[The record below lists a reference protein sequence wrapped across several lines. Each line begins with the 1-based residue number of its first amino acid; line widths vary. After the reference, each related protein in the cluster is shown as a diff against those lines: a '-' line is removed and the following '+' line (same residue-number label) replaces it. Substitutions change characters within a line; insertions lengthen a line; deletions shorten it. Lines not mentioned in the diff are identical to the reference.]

1 MPDRPFSTLF
11 DLLPIGAYRSTP
23 DGRQIRANP
32 ALVKIDGYDTEAE
45 LLAATQNI
53 ANEWYVD
60 PKRRDL
66 FKALLDK
73 HGRVID
79 FVSEVYRHKTRERIW
94 VRVHAHVVRDE
105 QGHVQYYEGTV
116 QDITQEH
123 EAARAIEASERRFRA
138 LTALSSDWYWE
149 LDKAFRFTRLDIG
162 NRSLMSSDQSQILGK
177 TRWELSSSRMTPAEQ
192 AHHLAQLQSHQPFRN
207 FEFKNVDTDGT
218 VYWHAIDGE
227 PMFDE
232 NGEFV
237 GYQGIGRDITERR
250 RQEALIHNLA
260 FHDPLT
266 GIPNRRLLMER
277 LAHSLKLSARQ
288 ERINALLF
296 LDLDKF
302 KALND
307 ERGHAVGDL
316 MLCDVAK
323 RLLGCVRQ
331 TDTVARMGGDEFVVL
346 LEDAGSSSAA
356 AREQAERIGEKI
368 LLSLQ
373 APYLLNDV
381 EHLSFASIG
390 AVIIDDGN
398 ISPDLPLQRADK
410 AMYQAKIEG
419 GNRMRFHAAA
429 A

>member
-1 MPDRPFSTLF
+1 MPDSNFSTLF

-23 DGRQIRANP
+23 DGKQIRANP

-53 ANEWYVD
+53 ASEWYVD
-60 PKRRDL
+60 PRRRDL
-66 FKALLDK
+66 FKALLDTN
-73 HGRVID
+73 GRVID

-105 QGHVQYYEGTV
+105 QARVKYYEGTV
-116 QDITQEH
+116 QDITQE
-123 EAARAIEASERRFRA
+123 RQDMLAIEASERRFRA

-149 LDKAFRFTRLDIG
+149 LDQDFRFTRLDIG
-162 NRSLMSSDQSQILGK
+162 ERSRMSSDHGEILGK
-177 TRWELSSSRMTPAEQ
+177 TRWEVSSSRMTPQEQ
-192 AHHLAQLQSHQPFRN
+192 AQHLAQLQAQQSFRN
-207 FEFKNVDTDGT
+207 FEFQNVDTDGR

-227 PMFDE
+227 PMF
-232 NGEFV
+232 NAAGEFT
-237 GYQGIGRDITERR
+237 GYQGIGRDVTERR

-288 ERINALLF
+288 ERFNALLF

-302 KALND
+302 KVLND

-316 MLCDVAK
+316 MLCEVAK
-323 RLLGCVRQ
+323 RLLTCARQ

-346 LEDAGSSSAA
+346 LEDAGDSLAT
-356 AREQAERIGEKI
+356 ARDQVERTGEKI
-368 LLSLQ
+368 LTCLQ
-373 APYLLNDV
+373 EPYHFGD
-381 EHLSFASIG
+381 HQHQSFASIG
-390 AVIIDDGN
+390 AVIIDDWTV
-398 ISPDLPLQRADK
+398 SPDLPLQRADK
-410 AMYQAKIEG
+410 AMYRAKTEG
-419 GNRMRFHAAA
+419 GNRLRFYTPA
-429 A
+429 

>member
-1 MPDRPFSTLF
+1 MLQSR
-11 DLLPIGAYRSTP
+11 LLPLLFFRSHN
-23 DGRQIRANP
+23 A
-32 ALVKIDGYDTEAE
+32 ID
-45 LLAATQNI
+45 
-53 ANEWYVD
+53 
-60 PKRRDL
+60 P
-66 FKALLDK
+66 
-73 HGRVID
+73 HID
-79 FVSEVYRHKTRERIW
+79 
-94 VRVHAHVVRDE
+94 
-105 QGHVQYYEGTV
+105 
-116 QDITQEH
+116 
-123 EAARAIEASERRFRA
+123 
-138 LTALSSDWYWE
+138 
-149 LDKAFRFTRLDIG
+149 
-162 NRSLMSSDQSQILGK
+162 
-177 TRWELSSSRMTPAEQ
+177 
-192 AHHLAQLQSHQPFRN
+192 HQPFRN

-331 TDTVARMGGDEFVVL
+331 TDTVAAQSRASRPAH
-346 LEDAGSSSAA
+346 AGQPVRLPGERGLRLAEQGQGSGVELHPSILPMLRPWAEKLGVALPAA
-356 AREQAERIGEKI
+356 
-368 LLSLQ
+368 L
-373 APYLLNDV
+373 
-381 EHLSFASIG
+381 
-390 AVIIDDGN
+390 
-398 ISPDLPLQRADK
+398 
-410 AMYQAKIEG
+410 
-419 GNRMRFHAAA
+419 
-429 A
+429 